1 MNARWARSGVLF
13 LLSVSVSA
21 CERQKPSPPTP
32 VPLPEP
38 PASAVAS
45 ALPTATAAAAATGF
59 VRQKPEERHGVD
71 ACAFLGGSG
80 MACLEALTEEK
91 DPILRRYMR
100 RLSDADAR
108 QAFDDLK
115 RGEPGGVAHAEM
127 AMLCNASGPCGKKV
141 SDIAGDGGYSCLT
154 KAEAARQQKDLKT
167 SKAAHKR
174 ACHCDPTGAQIP
186 VMGGFLACDGK
197 DKPVERGELLSTAEA
212 ADVRDCATCD
222 ADKGVAACAREIT
235 RLKSSD
241 AEIAHYLETVH
252 VPNCK
257 KP

>member
-13 LLSVSVSA
+13 LMCVAASA
-21 CERQKPSPPTP
+21 CERQKPAPPAP

-38 PASAVAS
+38 PASAP
-45 ALPTATAAAAATGF
+45 PTATAAPSNQAAAAGF
-59 VRQKPEERHGVD
+59 VRTKPEEPHGVD

-80 MACLEALTEEK
+80 MACLEALKEEK

-108 QAFDDLK
+108 QGFDELK
-115 RGEPGGVAHAEM
+115 RGEPGGVAHAEV
-127 AMLCNASGPCGKKV
+127 ALLCNDSGPCGKKV
-141 SDIAGDGGYSCLT
+141 NGVPGDDGYACLT
-154 KAEAARQQKDLKT
+154 KAEAARQQKDLKA

-174 ACHCDPTGAQIP
+174 ACHCDPTGGQIP

-197 DKPVERGELLSTAEA
+197 DKPVERGELMSTAEA
-212 ADVRDCATCD
+212 ADVRDCARCD
-222 ADKGVAACAREIT
+222 AVKGVAACGREVA
-235 RLKSSD
+235 RLKASD
-241 AEIAHYLETVH
+241 ADVAHYVETVL
-252 VPNCK
+252 VPNCR